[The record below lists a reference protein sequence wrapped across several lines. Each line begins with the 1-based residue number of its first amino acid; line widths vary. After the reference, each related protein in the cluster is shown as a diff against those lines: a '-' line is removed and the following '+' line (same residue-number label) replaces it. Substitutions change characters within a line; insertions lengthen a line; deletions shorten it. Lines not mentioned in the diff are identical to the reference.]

1 MRPIVAVRNYFFS
14 KSVNDDKS
22 LIGEETILDSLRN
35 VIFIEYQ
42 NRPRNANIENKN
54 KI

>member
-1 MRPIVAVRNYFFS
+1 MRLIVAVRDNFFP

-22 LIGEETILDSLRN
+22 LIGEETILDLLRN
-35 VIFIEYQ
+35 VIFIEDQ
-42 NRPRNANIENKN
+42 NRPRNANIKNKN